1 MNETGPGPARSE
13 RRFALGIRDG
23 GEQARVRD
31 LSPHDLRHRFGY
43 PMAQT
48 VPLHRLAQLM
58 GHDSLDTTLRYVRG
72 TQQDLQQAVKAIAW
86 A

>member
-1 MNETGPGPARSE
+1 
-13 RRFALGIRDG
+13 
-23 GEQARVRD
+23 
-31 LSPHDLRHRFGY
+31 
-43 PMAQT
+43 MAQT

-72 TQQDLQQAVKAIAW
+72 TQQDLQQAVESIAW